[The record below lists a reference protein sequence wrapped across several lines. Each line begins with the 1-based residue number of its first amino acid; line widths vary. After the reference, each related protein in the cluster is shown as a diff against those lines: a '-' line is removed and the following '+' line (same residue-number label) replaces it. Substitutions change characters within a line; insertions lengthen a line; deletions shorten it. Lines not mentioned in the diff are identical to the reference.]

1 MDAVTSFDFSILN
14 FIQEHFR
21 CDFLDGVCRFLGS
34 VGNMGL
40 IWIAFA
46 VILLFFKK
54 TRAAG
59 MIALLAMGLGYLL
72 GDIVIKPIVQR
83 PRPFT
88 YDSGLNMFWGV
99 DLISKK
105 PGNYSFPSGHSAAA
119 WAFATTLLVK
129 RRTLGLIAVLPAV
142 LMMLSRL
149 YLYVH
154 FPTDVLC
161 GALLGAASAFV
172 MMLIFKKTG
181 LEAKIMKK

>member
-1 MDAVTSFDFSILN
+1 MDAITSFDFSILN

-21 CDFLDGVCRFLGS
+21 CDFLDGVFGFFGA

-40 IWIAFA
+40 IWI
-46 VILLFFKK
+46 VLSIVMLFFKK
-54 TRAAG
+54 TRTVG
-59 MIALLAMGLGYLL
+59 IIALLSMGLGYLL

-88 YDSGLNMFWGV
+88 FDSELNLFRNA

-105 PGNYSFPSGHSAAA
+105 PSGFSFPSGHSAAA

-129 RRTLGLIAVLPAV
+129 KRTLGLIAVVPAV
-142 LMMLSRL
+142 LMVLSRL

-172 MMLIFKKTG
+172 MMLIFKKTR
-181 LEAKIMKK
+181 LEAKINRR